1 MSRIELYTTR
11 QCPYCVR
18 AKMLLQHKGVA
29 WEEIHVDQEPAQLQR
44 MLQRSQ
50 RRTVPQIFIN
60 DQAIGGYDELAA
72 LNRSGE
78 LDSLLELTE
87 GYD

>member
-1 MSRIELYTTR
+1 MSRIELYTTG

-18 AKMLLQHKGVA
+18 AKMLLQNKGVV
-29 WEEIHVDQEPAQLQR
+29 WEEIRVDQDPVQLQI

-78 LDSLLELTE
+78 LDSLLDLS
-87 GYD
+87 

>member
-1 MSRIELYTTR
+1 MVPS
-11 QCPYCVR
+11 
-18 AKMLLQHKGVA
+18 AADGVV
-29 WEEIHVDQEPAQLQR
+29 WEEIRVDQDPAQLQI

-78 LDSLLELTE
+78 LDSLLDLS
-87 GYD
+87 